1 MIINNLLYK
10 TNMLTNQKR
19 WFVFSTAHVI
29 MTNTCWPDVV
39 SLREHWH
46 AVKVFWTSDRQLHNS
61 TLCKHTCLSGS
72 CRGTLWF
79 YLFPAGVSQ
88 SRPVDKVIILL
99 FGLSLPTIMQCL
111 WDWFTVRLVTQWIDH
126 ILDGKKGVFVGLGTA
141 AFVRK
146 FGLYVCLPITLIRQG
161 RHWMVLSSSLLLIMS
176 GPDVTPTKAIKGQP
190 KDLDIKVLAI
200 WNLKNPGQRQKVGT
214 FSMQHLLCP
223 QCGTVTETQYKVN
236 KNRQQVRP
244 WTTFCFAR
252 PSFIPLPT
260 EMFSK
265 GIDH

>member
-141 AFVRK
+141 AFVCK
-146 FGLYVCLPITLIRQG
+146 FGLYVSTNNTDKTRPALNGPQLLPAADNVRS
-161 RHWMVLSSSLLLIMS
+161 WCD
-176 GPDVTPTKAIKGQP
+176 PNKGNKRTTEGLGYKSFSYMESEEP
-190 KDLDIKVLAI
+190 RTAAKGGDI
-200 WNLKNPGQRQKVGT
+200 
-214 FSMQHLLCP
+214 
-223 QCGTVTETQYKVN
+223 
-236 KNRQQVRP
+236 
-244 WTTFCFAR
+244 
-252 PSFIPLPT
+252 
-260 EMFSK
+260 
-265 GIDH
+265 